1 MVPSA
6 WRHAGMACSKD
17 MRSVRLLSTIEQGS
31 ERNSLSGKE
40 IGFLP
45 HRPARDG
52 REPAHIGEALP
63 AAAAAGNPEG
73 SPSDPVTTDPKGEA
87 GRTVRSAIRRPS
99 ATQGAYGGVDRAR
112 RSTLCLLRASL
123 R

>member
-1 MVPSA
+1 MQQGHAVRSIASA
-6 WRHAGMACSKD
+6 
-17 MRSVRLLSTIEQGS
+17 IEQGS

-45 HRPARDG
+45 RRPVRGG

-63 AAAAAGNPEG
+63 AKAAAGNPEG

-87 GRTVRSAIRRPS
+87 RRNR
-99 ATQGAYGGVDRAR
+99 GASRN
-112 RSTLCLLRASL
+112 
-123 R
+123 

>member
-6 WRHAGMACSKD
+6 WRHAGEALNKAAPPTRD
-17 MRSVRLLSTIEQGS
+17 S
-31 ERNSLSGKE
+31 EEDIQRNSLSGKE

-45 HRPARDG
+45 RRPVRGG

-63 AAAAAGNPEG
+63 ARVAAGNPEG

-87 GRTVRSAIRRPS
+87 RRRTVRGASQCDVQYAGPRP
-99 ATQGAYGGVDRAR
+99 
-112 RSTLCLLRASL
+112 
-123 R
+123 